1 MTQRLLNRRATAVLT
16 FVMVGMVLIVALTA
30 SGQGVSGAFGLQEIA
45 AGFSQPVYLTHAGDG
60 SGRLFVVE
68 KPGRIRI
75 IQDGQ
80 MLPQPFLDITDRV
93 GNVGE
98 AGLLSVAFP
107 PGYAQKGY
115 FFVYYNH
122 KDQNLVLPDGRDAGN
137 NNGYDTVIAR
147 FRVTADPNR
156 ADAASEERI
165 LLRNQPFDNHNGG
178 LIAFGPDDK
187 LYIGLG
193 DGGSGNDPL
202 NAGQDLRT
210 WLGTILRIDVGGVGT
225 YTVPTDNPFVGRNDA
240 LPEIW
245 DWGLRNP
252 WRYSFDWLTGDLF
265 IGDVGQGAREE
276 ISLHPAGRPGG
287 LNFGWDCREG
297 DIAHDTTVTC
307 NDPFVEP
314 IIAYPRG
321 DGQSVTGGYVY
332 RGPAFPAFQGRYFF
346 ADYVQ
351 GRIWSTQFVNGA
363 WTPKRIEMD
372 TREEETIGGPNTPE
386 NIASFGEDE
395 AGELYVVAFGGRIY
409 RVIDKSAPDAALESS
424 TFTVT
429 PDSAVAGDVVTYQLV
444 LRNTGGA
451 TDGAVHAQIDVPA
464 ALTYIPNSLQ
474 STAGSTDDGGAPLL
488 HWQGRLLPAQV
499 VTITYRVNV
508 NGSVAGEVATTAQIT
523 APQILPFART
533 AALTVRVG
541 EPTGAD
547 PDFFFPGT
555 QPTHM
560 IDAIVDPVGCQGCH
574 TEPIYG
580 AWRGSMKSQA
590 GRDPIFWAALHVANQ
605 DVENAGDFCLRCH
618 TPRGWYANR
627 SHPADGSVLE
637 STDIAAGVACE
648 VCHRMVDPEPTG
660 GETAAVA
667 ADIAIRSTISPS
679 LPADHVGS
687 AMLILDPEDNRRG
700 PFAILPSPP
709 HPKATWRT
717 DFLGQGGDPVTEAR
731 VCGSCHNLD
740 NPTLSWNP
748 ESGRYEPNEEDTPA
762 PSFAKGD
769 LFPIERTFD
778 EWLLSDYATAAGV
791 YAPQFA
797 GAKPDGIVRTCQDCH
812 MPRTTGRPAIGDA
825 LRDCVTTGCL
835 PEHSFAG
842 ANTWAPQL
850 LQDAR
855 WRLAATGDALHLDAA
870 MQSARSMLRRAA
882 TLTLDFD
889 PQITPKQ
896 ATVRVTNE
904 SGHKLPTGY
913 PEGRRIWL
921 NVRAF
926 DADGRL
932 IFESGAYNTETG
944 VLAQDAQIKVYE
956 AKLGIDDGNAITET
970 FHFVRNNS
978 VLKDNRVPPRGYT
991 VATFDQPGLRPVGA
1005 VFADGQH
1012 WDETIYRL
1020 PDEAASVVATLYYQT
1035 SSKEYIDFLRARGG
1049 ADGATLGLLWD
1060 DLKSPPEMMVIVVA
1074 PAQFSYFP
1082 LINR

>member
-1 MTQRLLNRRATAVLT
+1 
-16 FVMVGMVLIVALTA
+16 
-30 SGQGVSGAFGLQEIA
+30 
-45 AGFSQPVYLTHAGDG
+45 
-60 SGRLFVVE
+60 VVE
-68 KPGRIRI
+68 KSGRIRI
-75 IQDGQ
+75 IQNGQ
-80 MLPQPFLDITDRV
+80 VLAQPFLDITDRV

-107 PGYAQKGY
+107 PGYAQTGY

-122 KDQNLVLPDGRDAGN
+122 KDKNLVPPDSRDAGN
-137 NNGYDTVIAR
+137 NDGYDTVIAR
-147 FRVTADPNR
+147 FRVTANPNR

-178 LIAFGPDDK
+178 LILFGPDGK

-210 WLGTILRIDVGGVGT
+210 WLGKILRIDVGATGT
-225 YTVPTDNPFVGRNDA
+225 YTVPADNPFVGRADA

-252 WRYSFDWLTGDLF
+252 WRYSFDRLTGDLF

-276 ISLHPAGRPGG
+276 ISLHPVGQSGG

-297 DIAHDTTVTC
+297 DIAHSTTANC
-307 NDPFVEP
+307 DGPFVEP
-314 IIAYPRG
+314 IIAYPRS

-332 RGPAFPAFQGRYFF
+332 RGQTYPAFQGRYFF

-351 GRIWSTQFVNGA
+351 GRIWSTRFAGGVWA
-363 WTPKRIEMD
+363 PKSLELD
-372 TREEETIGGPNTPE
+372 TTES
-386 NIASFGEDE
+386 IASFGEDE
-395 AGELYVVAFGGRIY
+395 IGELYVVGFDGKIY
-409 RVIDKSAPDAALESS
+409 RIVDTSAPAAALETT
-424 TFTVT
+424 TFAVT
-429 PDSAVAGDVVTYQLV
+429 PDSAVAGDVATYRLV

-451 TDGAVHAQIDVPA
+451 TDGAVHAQIAVPN
-464 ALTYIPNSLQ
+464 ALAYLPNSLQ
-474 STAGSTDDGGAPLL
+474 ATAGIVDDASAPTL
-488 HWQGRLLPAQV
+488 HWQGALYPSQV
-499 VTITYRVNV
+499 VTVTYRVSV
-508 NGSVAGEVATTAQIT
+508 NSGVSGAIDTTAQIT

-533 AALTVRVG
+533 TTLTVRVG

-547 PDFFFPGT
+547 PDFFLPGT
-555 QPTHM
+555 QPTDM
-560 IDAIVDPVGCQGCH
+560 IDAIVDPVGCHGCH
-574 TEPIYG
+574 TTPIYG

-627 SHPADGSVLE
+627 SHPADGGALE
-637 STDIAAGVACE
+637 ATDIAAGVACE
-648 VCHRMVDPEPTG
+648 VCHRMVDPVPTG
-660 GETAAVA
+660 GEAAAVA
-667 ADIAIRSTISPS
+667 ADVVIRSTISPS
-679 LPADHVGS
+679 LPAGHVGS

-700 PFAILPSPP
+700 PFAISPSPP

-731 VCGSCHNLD
+731 VCGACHNLD

-748 ESGRYEPNEEDTPA
+748 VSGRYEPNAEDTPA

-778 EWLLSDYATAAGV
+778 EWLLSDYATTEGV

-797 GAKPDGIVRTCQDCH
+797 GAKADGVVRTCQDCH
-812 MPRTTGRPAIGDA
+812 MPRMTGLAAIGDA

-850 LQDAR
+850 LQDSR
-855 WRLAATGDALHLDAA
+855 WRLAATSDALHLNAA

-889 PQITPKQ
+889 PQATPKQ
-896 ATVRVTNE
+896 ATVRVINE

-921 NVRAF
+921 SVRAF
-926 DADGRL
+926 DANGQL
-932 IFESGAYNTETG
+932 VFESGAYDAGTG
-944 VLAQDAQIKVYE
+944 MLAQDAQLKVYE
-956 AKLGIDDGNAITET
+956 AKLGVDDGASVTET
-970 FHFVRNNS
+970 FHFVLNNT
-978 VLKDNRVPPRGYT
+978 VLKDNRIPPRGYT
-991 VATFDQPGLRPVGA
+991 VAAFDQPGLRPVGA
-1005 VFADGQH
+1005 VYADGQH
-1012 WDETIYRL
+1012 WDETVYRL
-1020 PDEAASVVATLYYQT
+1020 PDTAASVVAVLYYQT
-1035 SSKEYIDFLRARGG
+1035 ASKEYIDFLRVRGG
-1049 ADGATLGLLWD
+1049 EDGATLGLLWD
-1060 DLKSPPEMMVIVVA
+1060 DLKSPPEMMAVAVA
-1074 PAQFSYFP
+1074 PAQFNYFP
-1082 LINR
+1082 IISR